1 MKAVSIKDIAGQ
13 VGVSTT
19 TVSFVL
25 NGKAKE
31 KRISEDLKNRILE
44 VAARLNYRPNQV
56 ARGLRT
62 GQTHTLGL
70 IIEDISNPFFANL
83 AKAVEEEADK
93 FGYTVMFC
101 CTENNEQKASS
112 LLHMLKH
119 RQMDGFIITP
129 TPFMESEVK
138 RLVEEGR
145 PVVLIDR
152 YFPEVDTSYVTV
164 DNYKGAYDATS
175 RLIGCGYSRIGL
187 VTTDSKQVQMKNR
200 YEGFVDALRKHHISH
215 EESRVFRLGFDH
227 THDKAVRQISEF
239 IKEQEIDAVFF
250 TTNYL
255 GVYGLESLRSCN
267 KRIPEEIGVICFD
280 DNDLFRLGTP
290 AISVISQPIVDIG
303 RQAVA
308 SLLAQLKEK
317 DHIPRKIMLEPTL
330 LQRESLMKKK
340 LV

>member
-1 MKAVSIKDIAGQ
+1 MKAVSIKDIANQ

-31 KRISEDLKNRILE
+31 KRISEDLKNRILK
-44 VAARLNYRPNQV
+44 VAASLNYRPNQV

-62 GQTHTLGL
+62 GQTNTLGL

-83 AKAVEEEADK
+83 AKVVEEEADK

-129 TPFMESEVK
+129 TAGMENEVRK
-138 RLVEEGR
+138 LGEEKR

-152 YFPEVDTSYVTV
+152 YFPDLDTSYVTV
-164 DNYKGAYDATS
+164 DNYKGAFDATS
-175 RLIGCGYSRIGL
+175 RLISSGYTRIGL
-187 VTTDSKQVQMKNR
+187 VTTMSRQVQMQKR
-200 YEGFVDALRKHHISH
+200 KEGFLGALEKHHVTRNQALIF
-215 EESRVFRLGFDH
+215 ELGFDY
-227 THDKAVRQISEF
+227 THDEAINQISSF
-239 IKEQEIDAVFF
+239 IIKQEIDAVFF

-255 GVYGLESLRSCN
+255 GVFGLESLRQCG
-267 KRIPEEIGVICFD
+267 KKIPGDIGVICFD

-290 AISVISQPIVDIG
+290 AISVIAQPIEQIG
-303 RQAVA
+303 QQAVA

-317 DHIPRKIMLEPTL
+317 DKLPRKIMLEPKF
-330 LQRESLMKKK
+330 LQRESLK
-340 LV
+340 

>member
-31 KRISEDLKNRILE
+31 KRISEDLKNKILE

>member
-62 GQTHTLGL
+62 GQTHTIGL

-129 TPFMESEVK
+129 TLGMEGEVK
-138 RLVEEGR
+138 RLGEEGR

-152 YFPEVDTSYVTV
+152 FFPELDTSYVTV

-175 RLIGCGYSRIGL
+175 KLISCGYSRIGL
-187 VTTDSKQVQMKNR
+187 VTTDSRQVQMKYR
-200 YEGFVDALRKHHISH
+200 FEGYLDALKKHHLRQD
-215 EESRVFRLGFDH
+215 ENLVFRLGIDH
-227 THDKAVRQISEF
+227 TFAV
-239 IKEQEIDAVFF
+239 KEIAAFFTSHKIDAVFF

-255 GVYGLESLRSCN
+255 GVYGLESLRISG
-267 KRIPEEIGVICFD
+267 KKIPEEIGVICFD

-290 AISVISQPIVDIG
+290 AISVISQPIVEIG

-317 DHIPRKIMLEPTL
+317 DTVPRKIMLEPSL
-330 LQRESLMKKK
+330 LQRESLKKN
-340 LV
+340 

>member
-1 MKAVSIKDIAGQ
+1 MKAVSIKDIAEQ

-31 KRISEDLKNRILE
+31 KRISEELKNKILDL
-44 VAARLNYRPNQV
+44 ASRLNYRPNQV

-101 CTENNEQKASS
+101 CTENNEKKASD

-129 TPFMESEVK
+129 TAGMENEVK
-138 RLVEEGR
+138 RLGEEGR

-152 YFPEVDTSYVTV
+152 YFPELDTSFVTV
-164 DNYKGAYDATS
+164 DNFKGAFDATS
-175 RLIGCGYSRIGL
+175 KLISCGYKRIGL
-187 VTTDSKQVQMKNR
+187 VTTESRLVQMQKR
-200 YEGFVDALRKHHISH
+200 LEGYKAAFHHGDLKPDD
-215 EESRVFRLGFDH
+215 RLVFKLGFDH
-227 THDKAVRQISEF
+227 NHDQAVKQIMEF
-239 IKEQEIDAVFF
+239 IGREKVDAVFF

-255 GVYGLESLRSCN
+255 GVYGLESLRLSG
-267 KRIPEEIGVICFD
+267 KKIPDQIGVICFD

-290 AISVISQPIVDIG
+290 AISVIAQPIVEIG
-303 RQAVA
+303 QQAVA

-317 DHIPRKIMLEPTL
+317 DKVPRKIMLEPKL
-330 LQRESLMKKK
+330 LTRESLRKTEK
-340 LV
+340 